1 MKIEEAKK
9 MINYL
14 LDNNLELIK
23 KGQYKIA
30 IGLEGAPGIGKTAIV
45 KELAEE
51 RGAKFVR
58 VELSS
63 MEEIGDL
70 IGIPCK
76 EFVMTDPQGNDQW
89 VTEKL
94 VEEYLSLGYHL
105 CPDCMPRM
113 GYAIPSWV
121 PRDPEEEVL
130 LLLDD
135 YTRATS
141 LFMQAIMSLIQFG
154 EYISWKLPDK
164 THLILTSNED
174 NGAMNVTSIDSAQQ
188 SRLLNFKL
196 NFDYE
201 QYGKW
206 MDKNGLKSEAINFML
221 FHPEIFDQSD
231 RINARTYTMFTNAI
245 SGFKNFDNLETLDNI
260 DLIARGCFGDDTTI
274 GSLFVTFVNNNLDK
288 LMSAEE
294 MLDGDWKDTSKKIKD
309 NVTKDGMYRAD
320 IAAVL
325 TMRLVNYVEMNY
337 KDSKKADKAV
347 KRIEE
352 IINHNEILLTED
364 LMYKLIQKLVN
375 KIPGKCQKM
384 LLNPKVRIKVLGR

>member
-14 LDNNLELIK
+14 LDNNLDLVT
-23 KGQYKIA
+23 KGQNKIS

-45 KELAEE
+45 KEIAEE

-76 EFVMTDPQGNDQW
+76 EFNMISPTGEEQW
-89 VTEKL
+89 VIEKL
-94 VEEYLSLGYHL
+94 IDEYLSLGWKL
-105 CPDCMPRM
+105 CPNCSPRM

-121 PRDPEEEVL
+121 PTNPDQEVL

-135 YTRATS
+135 YTRATN

-154 EYISWKLPDK
+154 EYISWKLPEK

-174 NGAMNVTSIDSAQQ
+174 NGSMNVTSLDAAQS

-196 NFDYE
+196 TFDYE

-206 MDKNGLKSEAINFML
+206 MDRCNLKSELINFML
-221 FHPEIFDQSD
+221 FHPEIFEQSD
-231 RINARTYTMFTNAI
+231 RINARTYTMFANAL
-245 SGFKNFDNLETLDNI
+245 SGFKNFDSTETLESI
-260 DLIARGCFGDDTTI
+260 DLIARGCFGDDTTV
-274 GSLFVTFVNNNLDK
+274 GSLFVAFVNNNLDK

-294 MLDGDWKDTSKKIKD
+294 MLDGTWADTSKKIKE
-309 NVTKDGMYRAD
+309 NVTKDGIYRAD
-320 IAAVL
+320 IASVL
-325 TMRLVNYVEMNY
+325 TMRLINYIEMNE
-337 KDSKKADKAV
+337 KDSKKADKAI
-347 KRIEE
+347 KRIDE
-352 IINHNEILLTED
+352 IIHHTEILLTED
-364 LMYKLIQKLVN
+364 LIFNLIRKLNGKF
-375 KIPGKCQKM
+375 PGKCAKM
-384 LLNPKVRIKVLGR
+384 LMDPKVRIKVLG

>member
-76 EFVMTDPQGNDQW
+76 EFVMTDPQGNNQW

-245 SGFKNFDNLETLDNI
+245 SGFKNFDDLETLDNI

-274 GSLFVTFVNNNLDK
+274 GGLFVTFVNNNLDK

-309 NVTKDGMYRAD
+309 NVTKDGLFRAD

-337 KDSKKADKAV
+337 KDSKKIDKAI
-347 KRIEE
+347 KRLDE
-352 IINHNEILLTED
+352 IMNHNEILLTED
-364 LMYKLIQKLVN
+364 LIFKLIHKLVN
-375 KIPGKCQKM
+375 KVPGKCQKM
-384 LLNPKVRIKVLGR
+384 LLNPKVRIKILGR

>member
-14 LDNNLELIK
+14 LDNNLDLVT
-23 KGQYKIA
+23 KGQNKIS

-45 KELAEE
+45 KEIAEE

-76 EFVMTDPQGNDQW
+76 EFSMISPTEEEQW
-89 VTEKL
+89 VIEKL
-94 VEEYLSLGYHL
+94 VDEYLSLGWKL
-105 CPDCMPRM
+105 CPNCSPRM

-121 PRDPEEEVL
+121 PTDPDQEVL

-135 YTRATS
+135 YTRATN

-154 EYISWKLPDK
+154 EYISWKLPEK

-174 NGAMNVTSIDSAQQ
+174 NGSMNVTSLDAAQS

-206 MDKNGLKSEAINFML
+206 MDRCNLKSELINFML
-221 FHPEIFDQSD
+221 FHPEIFEQSD
-231 RINARTYTMFTNAI
+231 RINARTYTMFANAL
-245 SGFKNFDNLETLDNI
+245 SGFKNFDSTETLESI
-260 DLIARGCFGDDTTI
+260 DLIARGCFGDETTI
-274 GSLFVTFVNNNLDK
+274 GSLFVAFVNNNLDK

-294 MLDGDWKDTSKKIKD
+294 MLDGTWADTSKKIKE

-320 IAAVL
+320 IASVL
-325 TMRLVNYVEMNY
+325 TMRLINYIEMNE
-337 KDSKKADKAV
+337 KDSKKADKAI
-347 KRIEE
+347 KRIDE
-352 IINHNEILLTED
+352 IIHHTEILLTED
-364 LMYKLIQKLVN
+364 LIFNLIRKLNGKF
-375 KIPGKCQKM
+375 PGKCAKM
-384 LLNPKVRIKVLGR
+384 LMDPKVRIKVLG